1 MSLPDP
7 QPVLELIEAFRRSKT
22 MFAAV
27 ALGVFDALHEGPASA
42 AELAARLSA
51 NADAMGRLLDGCAA
65 LGLVQKHR
73 AVHQSA
79 AVYQNDAVA
88 ETYLCAG
95 SAHSLRGYV
104 RYSDAALYGMWGHLE
119 DAVREGTHRWH
130 QSFGLEGPIF
140 SAFFRSDE
148 AMRDFLMGM
157 HGFGMLTS
165 PHVVGA
171 FDLSRF
177 RRLADLGG
185 ATGHLAIAAC
195 ERYAELRAVVFD
207 LPRATLLAREQVARS
222 RAFERIEVVAGD
234 FFEDELPEADLYYL
248 GRILHDWTESKIER
262 LLSRILERLMEGG
275 ALLIGEKL
283 LEEDGVGPLAANM
296 QSLNMLIVTEGRE
309 RSLSEYAGLLRRA
322 GFGAVEA
329 RRTGVALDAILAVKG
344 S

>member
-1 MSLPDP
+1 MNLPNP
-7 QPVLELIEAFRRSKT
+7 QPVLDLIEAFRHSKT

-27 ALGVFDALHEGPASA
+27 SMGVFEALHEGPATA
-42 AELAARLSA
+42 AELAARLGA
-51 NADAMGRLLDGCAA
+51 NTDAMGRLLDGCAA
-65 LGLVQKHR
+65 LGLVRKH
-73 AVHQSA
+73 AG
-79 AVYQNDAVA
+79 VYRNDEVA
-88 ETYLCAG
+88 ETFLYAG

-104 RYSDAALYGMWGHLE
+104 RYSDAALYGMWGHLD
-119 DAVREGTHRWH
+119 DAVREGTHRWA

-140 SAFFRSDE
+140 SGFFRTEE

-165 PHVVGA
+165 SRVVSA

-177 RRLADLGG
+177 RRLVDLGG

-207 LPRATLLAREQVARS
+207 LPRTTALAREQVAKS
-222 RAFERIEVVAGD
+222 AASQRIEVVAGD
-234 FFEDELPEADLYYL
+234 FFEDDLPEGDLYYV
-248 GRILHDWTESKIER
+248 GRILHDWTEGKIER
-262 LLSRILERLMEGG
+262 LLCRVFARLPEGG

-322 GFGAVEA
+322 GFGAVEGK
-329 RRTGVALDAILAVKG
+329 RTGAALDAILAAKDEHAG
-344 S
+344 

>member
-1 MSLPDP
+1 MNLPNP
-7 QPVLELIEAFRRSKT
+7 QPVLDLIESFRRSKT

-27 ALGVFDALHEGPASA
+27 SMGVFDALHEGPASA
-42 AELAARLSA
+42 AQLAARLGA

-65 LGLVQKHR
+65 LGLVRKHG
-73 AVHQSA
+73 

-88 ETYLCAG
+88 ETYLYAG

-119 DAVREGTHRWH
+119 DAVREGTHRWT

-140 SAFFRSDE
+140 SAFFRTDE

-165 PHVVGA
+165 PEVVSA

-177 RRLADLGG
+177 RRLVDLGG

-195 ERYAELRAVVFD
+195 ERYADLHAVVFD
-207 LPRATLLAREQVARS
+207 LPRATALAREQVAKS
-222 RAFERIEVVAGD
+222 RANERIEVVEGD

-248 GRILHDWTESKIER
+248 GRILHDWTEGKIER
-262 LLSRILERLMEGG
+262 LLNRIFRRLPEGG
-275 ALLIGEKL
+275 ALLVGEKL

-296 QSLNMLIVTEGRE
+296 QSLNMLVVTEGGE

-322 GFGAVEA
+322 GFGAVEG
-329 RRTGVALDAILAVKG
+329 RRTGVALDAILALKDG
-344 S
+344 IAG